1 MADELLRIH
10 QHFMSRRHC
19 RHCVPRLRRHWL
31 ANARTSFLISAFTR
45 CECFACFLRCRKI
58 SQSRDLSRCV
68 SQSNPAA
75 VIGTIVDDLDYSAA
89 QLARL
94 QADFL
99 EPDHE
104 IFGGDVATSIL
115 MIDTLLQLQKA
126 ELDEA
131 DDLATINKKAIQE
144 TLLLF
149 I

>member
-1 MADELLRIH
+1 MNQDIKNIVVEI
-10 QHFMSRRHC
+10 
-19 RHCVPRLRRHWL
+19 PRW
-31 ANARTSFLISAFTR
+31 
-45 CECFACFLRCRKI
+45 
-58 SQSRDLSRCV
+58 DLSRCV

-75 VIGTIVDDLDYSAA
+75 VIGTIVDDPDYSAA

-126 ELDEA
+126 ELDETN
-131 DDLATINKKAIQE
+131 DLGTINKKAVQDAFC
-144 TLLLF
+144 LLF
-149 I
+149 LRFFS

>member
-1 MADELLRIH
+1 M
-10 QHFMSRRHC
+10 
-19 RHCVPRLRRHWL
+19 
-31 ANARTSFLISAFTR
+31 
-45 CECFACFLRCRKI
+45 
-58 SQSRDLSRCV
+58 SRCV

-75 VIGTIVDDLDYSAA
+75 VIGTIVDDPDYSAA

-131 DDLATINKKAIQE
+131 DDLGTINKKAIQE
-144 TLLLF
+144 TFFLFKINDNLFFLIFLKSAEKFTENLGSAVSNLMDEKHLDAWEDIPKDQWAGRATQGISYLKFLL

>member
-1 MADELLRIH
+1 M
-10 QHFMSRRHC
+10 
-19 RHCVPRLRRHWL
+19 
-31 ANARTSFLISAFTR
+31 
-45 CECFACFLRCRKI
+45 
-58 SQSRDLSRCV
+58 
-68 SQSNPAA
+68 
-75 VIGTIVDDLDYSAA
+75 
-89 QLARL
+89 ARL

-131 DDLATINKKAIQE
+131 DDLATINKKATQE

-149 I
+149 KINSKIFIFFCKIA